1 VLALLRTL
9 FDIIRLRKGPD
20 AIPYSWL
27 VCLIVLSLWLF
38 AGLVM
43 SAVFVEMDDQDF
55 LLGTFTGVVG
65 LACYASIVVLSGH
78 TPRLLQTVTAIL
90 GCGAIISFLFVVAMV
105 GLPPFFSFIAGTV
118 GLSRFFNEVTV
129 SLITTLLLLWSI
141 PVEGHIIARA
151 IDRHWYVGIVAA
163 MAVFFFQLFLYL
175 LLSPTTQVAA
185 DTVI

>member
-1 VLALLRTL
+1 MLALLRTL

-90 GCGAIISFLFVVAMV
+90 GCGAIISFLFVAGTL
-105 GLPPFFSFIAGTV
+105 GLEPFFSEATV
-118 GLSRFFNEVTV
+118 NLTM
-129 SLITTLLLLWSI
+129 TLLLLWSI

-163 MAVFFFQLFLYL
+163 MAVFFFQLFLYS

-185 DTVI
+185 DTVV